1 MTAVVDIGPECF
13 ASADEQVI
21 SWRGRNYVPQT
32 LEEHDTL
39 AGIDVNDFT
48 STTTYGVFN
57 DPQVW
62 VGKFADEGGP
72 IPDAMRELILETPLY
87 EDEDGDRALRH
98 AKLTNEDRR
107 VKGTLDRDGMVL
119 IKRQVVLK
127 SPWILDNDE
136 VGELGDVTKINLD
149 TPRPR

>member
-1 MTAVVDIGPECF
+1 M
-13 ASADEQVI
+13 S
-21 SWRGRNYVPQT
+21 
-32 LEEHDTL
+32 EEHDTL
-39 AGIDVNDFT
+39 VGVDVNDFT

-62 VGKFADEGGP
+62 EDKFADNGGS
-72 IPDAMRELILETPLY
+72 IPEAMRKLILETPLY

-107 VKGTLDRDGMVL
+107 RNGTLRRDGMVL
-119 IKRQVVLK
+119 IKRQVTLK

-136 VGELGDVTKINLD
+136 VGELGDAPKLRLD
-149 TPRPR
+149 VPRPA